1 MNSPSRLLCIMAL
14 LGLPL
19 LFPLLDAAPP
29 APITAADKEAIRRDA
44 VSKTVPASESV
55 AAARAGLDK
64 DLEDSAAVSKAA
76 AAFAVENGLPT
87 EPQTTEPAPARP
99 FDLKP
104 SADETKISFEGGMYF
119 YPDEGV
125 LVYMKNVKVTD
136 PRFHLSAN
144 DQLKIFFGKKPA
156 KEPKNDKATPE
167 KETDKSG
174 FGAGIGG
181 NFGEPERIVATGAV
195 LFEQMKN
202 DSGKEPIQASG
213 AVFTYHLKEDRVT
226 ISGGSP
232 WVVQPPSTYLRA
244 MQPNLVLRIS
254 PKAGSFITEGRW
266 EMGGKLEPKK

>member
-1 MNSPSRLLCIMAL
+1 MKSPRPLLCASAI

-19 LFPLLDAAPP
+19 LFPQLAADPP
-29 APITAADKEAIRRDA
+29 APITTADKEAIQRDA
-44 VSKTVPASESV
+44 VLKTVPASESID
-55 AAARAGLDK
+55 AARAVLEK
-64 DLEDSAAVSKAA
+64 DLADSAAVAKAA
-76 AAFAVENGLPT
+76 AAFAAENGLPAA
-87 EPQTTEPAPARP
+87 PQAAEPALARP

-104 SADETKISFEGGMYF
+104 STGETKISFEGGMYF

-136 PRFHLSAN
+136 PRFHLSAK

-156 KEPKNDKATPE
+156 KEPKN
-167 KETDKSG
+167 DKSG

-195 LFEQMKN
+195 LFEQMKP

-213 AVFTYHLKEDRVT
+213 AVLTYHLKDDLVT

-232 WVVQPPSTYLRA
+232 WVVQPPATYLRA
-244 MQPNLVLRIS
+244 MQPDLMLRIS
-254 PKAGSFITEGRW
+254 PKAGSFITDGHW
-266 EMGGKLEPKK
+266 EMGGKLEIKK